1 MIVVFILLGLAPSVI
16 WLAYYL
22 RKDVHPEPRGMI
34 LKVFFWGMLLAPVAA
49 IIEIMLSGFFDKL
62 PFQGTANILLW
73 NFLGIAFI
81 EEYVKYFVVKWK
93 VLRSREFDE
102 PVDAMIYLVIAA
114 LGFAALENVLI
125 LLSPLIT
132 NYFSSLVSDV
142 EPVSN
147 FGFSQA
153 FQLIVIRFWGA
164 TLLHTL
170 ASATLGFFLALSF
183 YHKGRFKY
191 QILPVGIILA
201 TLLHGLFNYLILL
214 IERVGPAE
222 DAIWIY
228 VILLIV
234 LLASGAYGVNKL
246 FTKLKSKWALEEINI
261 RA

>member
-1 MIVVFILLGLAPSVI
+1 MIVIFILLGLAPSVI

-49 IIEIMLSGFFDKL
+49 IIEIMLSNVFDKL
-62 PFQGTANILLW
+62 PFQGTVNVLLW

-114 LGFAALENVLI
+114 LGFAALENILI

-142 EPVSN
+142 DPIAN

-191 QILPVGIILA
+191 LIFPVGVILA

-246 FTKLKSKWALEEINI
+246 FTKLKSRWALREIQLQ
-261 RA
+261 